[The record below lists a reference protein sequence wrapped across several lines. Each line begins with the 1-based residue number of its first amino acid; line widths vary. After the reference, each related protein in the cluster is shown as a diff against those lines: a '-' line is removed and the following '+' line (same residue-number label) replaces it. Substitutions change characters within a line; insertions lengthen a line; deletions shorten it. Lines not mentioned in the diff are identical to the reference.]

1 MKVFKEILPYFTIP
15 FMILRELHEVDAT
28 YIFIAGFSYMLFWV
42 LKVEQLGD

>member
-28 YIFIAGFSYMLFWV
+28 YIFIAGFRV